1 MASLSMLPQDRKSG
15 AFRAAVGPIVI
26 IGVFGMT
33 LGITYPLLSRML
45 EERGTSGTVIGLNG
59 AMTPLGMVLTAAL
72 IPVLVRRL
80 GAWWLMVAAAVGSSL
95 ILGLFAVTDNLA
107 LWFILR
113 AVLGSCAVAMFIL
126 SETWISENAD
136 VTHRGRLL
144 TVYTSVL
151 ALGFCVGPAIL
162 SISDNSEVLA
172 LTVAVVAPL
181 LALWPLWSEKAR
193 VPEMGASGRVPV
205 GSLTRQLSVLLVAVL
220 AISVFD
226 AVTLQFLPLYADAAG
241 LAGGQGELA
250 LTVLLVGQMTLQFPL
265 GWLAD
270 RLGGRTAL
278 LLSLTVGT
286 AGALLLPAAMGWG
299 VWLWPM
305 VAVWGG
311 IAFSGYPLVLS
322 ILGANLDGES
332 LLLGNTAFAIVWG
345 IGGILGPPYAGAAMD
360 VWGADGMPWSLAAL
374 WVLAVI
380 TTVAA
385 FLRRSGM
392 R

>member
-1 MASLSMLPQDRKSG
+1 VRKVSTLPPERKTG
-15 AFRAAVGPIVI
+15 VFRAAVGPIVI
-26 IGVFGMT
+26 IGVFGTT

-45 EERGTSGTVIGLNG
+45 EERGASGTVIGLNG

-72 IPVLVRRL
+72 IPVLVRRM
-80 GAWWLMVAAAVGSSL
+80 GAWRLMVAAAAGSSA
-95 ILGLFAVTDNLA
+95 ILGMFAVTDNLA
-107 LWFILR
+107 LWFVLR

-144 TVYTSVL
+144 TAYTSVL
-151 ALGFCVGPAIL
+151 ALGFCAGPAIL
-162 SISDNSEVLA
+162 SVSDNSEALA
-172 LTVAVVAPL
+172 LAVAVGCPL
-181 LALWPLWSEKAR
+181 VALWPLWTEKAR
-193 VPEMGASGRVPV
+193 VPDMAASGRVPV
-205 GSLTRQLSVLLVAVL
+205 RALTRQLSVLLVAVL

-226 AVTLQFLPLYADAAG
+226 AVTLQFLPLYADSAG
-241 LAGGQGELA
+241 LPAGQGELA

-270 RLGGRTAL
+270 RLGARTAL
-278 LLSLTVGT
+278 LLSLSVGT

-345 IGGILGPPYAGAAMD
+345 LGGVLGPPYAGAAMD
-360 VWGADGMPWSLAAL
+360 VWGPHGMPGSLAVL
-374 WVLAVI
+374 WILAMI
-380 TTVAA
+380 TTVAV
-385 FLRRSGM
+385 FLRRA
-392 R
+392 RTH